1 MSVPDGI
8 QNLYVKVETTN
19 SVFEGMV
26 AGMGLTAENGLD
38 LTSQEAIDQALGNL
52 FPLPEAG
59 QTNYSFTLSE
69 TLLYLLKD
77 FDGEHQFMLTVIDK
91 NNQQA
96 NATLTVRV
104 TK

>member
-1 MSVPDGI
+1 
-8 QNLYVKVETTN
+8 
-19 SVFEGMV
+19 MV

-52 FPLPEAG
+52 FPLPETG

-96 NATLTVRV
+96 SATLIVRV